1 MTTTTTTASPL
12 LQNKAYRIDS
22 IDMLRGLVMIIM
34 ALDHTRDFFHQQAWT
49 DDPLNLQTTTPALYF
64 TRWVTHLCAP
74 IFVFLAGTG
83 AYFQSLRKS
92 KKELSMFLL
101 KRGFWLLIVE
111 IFIINFAFSFD
122 IHYSVI
128 GLQTIWSIGISMII
142 LGLVVWLPFNAILII
157 GSLLVLGHN
166 ALDYF
171 EAGKTSSPGWWYDML
186 HHPNFYHLW
195 GRHNLLI
202 LYPFVPWAGLMM
214 LGYCFGKLFL
224 KYEGGQRTKMLVML
238 GLGLLVLFAIL
249 RAPNIYG
256 DPQHWTSQKNG
267 LYSFLSFMNVQKY
280 PPSLLYM
287 CATIGIGLLI
297 LAAMGNVRNWF
308 TRFITVYGRVPFLY
322 YVLHF
327 FLIHL
332 VSSIFY
338 LARGH
343 SFAEGVQPKQGGFLP
358 NFVDPT
364 QGVSLFWVYVIWL
377 CIVISLYPVCKWFS
391 EYKKRHKDWWLSYI

>member
-1 MTTTTTTASPL
+1 M
-12 LQNKAYRIDS
+12 
-22 IDMLRGLVMIIM
+22 
-34 ALDHTRDFFHQQAWT
+34 FF
-49 DDPLNLQTTTPALYF
+49 
-64 TRWVTHLCAP
+64 
-74 IFVFLAGTG
+74 IFKQ
-83 AYFQSLRKS
+83 YIES
-92 KKELSMFLL
+92 
-101 KRGFWLLIVE
+101 
-111 IFIINFAFSFD
+111 
-122 IHYSVI
+122 
-128 GLQTIWSIGISMII
+128 
-142 LGLVVWLPFNAILII
+142 
-157 GSLLVLGHN
+157 
-166 ALDYF
+166 
-171 EAGKTSSPGWWYDML
+171 
-186 HHPNFYHLW
+186 
-195 GRHNLLI
+195 
-202 LYPFVPWAGLMM
+202 
-214 LGYCFGKLFL
+214 
-224 KYEGGQRTKMLVML
+224 GQRTKMLVML

-297 LAAMGNVRNWF
+297 LAAMGNIRNWF

-332 VSSIFY
+332 VSAIFY